1 MIVESFPVGLLQ
13 CNCTILGCEKTREA
27 IVVDPGGDV
36 ERIQARLRAHGLRVV
51 KIIHTHAHFDHVH
64 GTHDLQEATGAET
77 LLHSGDDFLIQ
88 GYREQPR
95 LVGMMFDTGP
105 APRID
110 GGLEAGSTIPFG
122 EAGTLVLHTPGHTP
136 GSCCFSL
143 KTDEGHLLLS
153 GDTLFRMGVGRT
165 DFPGGSYDQLQGSIR
180 DHILTLDAATRVIP
194 GHGAETTIAFERA
207 NNPFLQSA

>member
-1 MIVESFPVGLLQ
+1 MIIESFPVGMLQ

-36 ERIQARLRAHGLRVV
+36 ERIQARLEAHGLRVV

-64 GTHDLQEATGAET
+64 GTRQLQGATGAET
-77 LLHSGDDFLIQ
+77 LLHPGDTYLID

-95 LVGMMFDTGP
+95 MVGFHFDTGP
-105 APRID
+105 PPRID
-110 GGLEAGSTIPFG
+110 GGLEGGETLSFG

-143 KTDEGHLLLS
+143 ETGDGQLLLS
-153 GDTLFRMGVGRT
+153 GDTLFRGSVGRT
-165 DFPGGSYDQLQGSIR
+165 DFPGGDSDQLQGSIR
-180 DHILTLDAATRVIP
+180 DHILGLDQRTRVIP
-194 GHGAETTIAFERA
+194 GHGIETTIAYERA
-207 NNPFLQSA
+207 HNPFLRGA